1 MPDYDLLRFIW
12 WALLGILLIGF
23 AVTDGFDLGTLMLL
37 RVIGKNET
45 ERRQMLETIEPT
57 WEGNQVWL
65 ILGGGAAFAAWPLLY
80 AASFSGFYIAMLLVL
95 AALILRAVGL
105 NFRGKLAAPRWRDG
119 WDWALF
125 AGGLVPSL
133 IFGVA
138 FGNLLQGVP
147 FHLDADLRPVYE
159 GSFFGL
165 LNPFALLAG
174 LVSVAM
180 LAMHGGA
187 WLALKTDGAVTRRAR
202 RAVWIAA
209 LALVALFAVA
219 GLWAAFGLSG
229 YVISSPLAHD
239 GPSNPL
245 GKTVARQVG
254 AWLANYHIHGALI
267 AAPALSVAGALLAAL
282 LSPLKRDLLA
292 FLASAASVAGVVA
305 TAGISMFPFLLPSS
319 SDARASLT
327 VWDASSSRL
336 TLFIMLLATVIF
348 LPIVLIYT
356 GWVIRVLRGRVE
368 LAHVERT
375 ERAY

>member
-1 MPDYDLLRFIW
+1 MPHYDILRFVW

-23 AVTDGFDLGTLMLL
+23 AVSDGFDLGTLMLL
-37 RVIGKNET
+37 RVLGKT
-45 ERRQMLETIEPT
+45 DGERGQMLETIEPI

-80 AASFSGFYIAMLLVL
+80 ATSFSGFYVAMLLVL

-105 NFRGKLAAPRWRDG
+105 NFRGKLAAPRWREG

-159 GSFFGL
+159 GSFFAL

-202 RAVWIAA
+202 RVVWIAA
-209 LALVALFAVA
+209 LALVALFAIAGWWVA
-219 GLWAAFGLSG
+219 HELAG
-229 YVISSPLAHD
+229 YVISAPLAHD

-245 GKTVARQVG
+245 AKTVARKAG
-254 AWLANYHIHGALI
+254 AWLANYSVHDKLV
-267 AAPALSVAGALLAAL
+267 AAPALGVAGALFAAL
-282 LSPLKRDLLA
+282 LSLFKRDLLA

-319 SDARASLT
+319 SDLQSSLT

-336 TLFIMLLATVIF
+336 TLFIMLLATVVF
-348 LPIVLIYT
+348 LPIVLFYT
-356 GWVIRVLRGRVE
+356 GWVIRVLRGRVP
-368 LAHVERT
+368 LQHVERS
-375 ERAY
+375 ERVY

>member
-1 MPDYDLLRFIW
+1 MQD
-12 WALLGILLIGF
+12 
-23 AVTDGFDLGTLMLL
+23 
-37 RVIGKNET
+37 
-45 ERRQMLETIEPT
+45 RR
-57 WEGNQVWL
+57 WRN
-65 ILGGGAAFAAWPLLY
+65 AWDWVL
-80 AASFSGFYIAMLLVL
+80 FTSGF
-95 AALILRAVGL
+95 
-105 NFRGKLAAPRWRDG
+105 
-119 WDWALF
+119 
-125 AGGLVPSL
+125 VPAL

-202 RAVWIAA
+202 RTVWLAA

-219 GLWAAFGLSG
+219 GLWVAFGLSG

-254 AWLANYHIHGALI
+254 AWLANYSIHGALI

-319 SDARASLT
+319 SDARSSLT

-336 TLFIMLLATVIF
+336 TLFIMLIATVIF
-348 LPIVLIYT
+348 LPIVLFYT
-356 GWVIRVLRGRVE
+356 GWVLRVLRGRVG
-368 LAHVERT
+368 LTHVERT
-375 ERAY
+375 ERTY